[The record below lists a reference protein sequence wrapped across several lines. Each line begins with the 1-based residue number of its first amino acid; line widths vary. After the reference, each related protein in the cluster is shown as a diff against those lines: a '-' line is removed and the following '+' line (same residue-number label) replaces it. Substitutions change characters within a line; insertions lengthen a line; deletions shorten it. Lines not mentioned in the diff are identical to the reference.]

1 MLFRILH
8 NDNNNNYNNNN
19 RNGQYNIKKNIKL
32 NKKFDYPSTA
42 EKEEWLKKLI
52 INLTDI
58 EVPKDYLRLLS
69 YGSNMNLPIF
79 TKTIEVVAEIESIIQ
94 RIPGKQ
100 EDKNQ
105 LRKYLSKDLQ
115 KYKGKDLQQ
124 KKKQIVT
131 TDEYEVLPSDPTED
145 IKKKLIKLM
154 KTYRK
159 EFTSNEFK
167 KIVNFN
173 NCIPDSKYTIKNADQ
188 LISRLMQGQSKDT
201 YRFLSLDIKSMY
213 PSINWNFIMESL
225 SKYDL
230 PCYILEFI
238 QFTFKNNYFKIST
251 EYYRQRDGIAM
262 GSVIGP
268 KLADICM
275 ASIDEKI
282 FQYQGIVFYTRYV
295 DDILVL
301 YDSNNVTAENIKD
314 YANSLNK
321 NIKFTYEEEKNYEI
335 NYLDVIITRKNET
348 LLFRKY
354 EKICNNNKV
363 INYKSYSSI
372 GIKRNVFL
380 MELKKIFNRTTL
392 KKYIEIETKN
402 LFKKYLLNDYPQ
414 QLIPNEKQ
422 SKNPLEVA
430 EVVYELMCT
439 CTERKSYVGE
449 TGRKLEVR
457 LKEHEAAIRLNRT
470 ESPWQQHCSIKN
482 CLIDRSNIKILYKE
496 KNFVKRRIIEHYCIK
511 EHANCINL
519 NTGAYVD
526 ACWDSLMNYN
536 STGNLTV

>member
-1 MLFRILH
+1 
-8 NDNNNNYNNNN
+8 
-19 RNGQYNIKKNIKL
+19 
-32 NKKFDYPSTA
+32 
-42 EKEEWLKKLI
+42 
-52 INLTDI
+52 
-58 EVPKDYLRLLS
+58 
-69 YGSNMNLPIF
+69 
-79 TKTIEVVAEIESIIQ
+79 
-94 RIPGKQ
+94 
-100 EDKNQ
+100 
-105 LRKYLSKDLQ
+105 
-115 KYKGKDLQQ
+115 
-124 KKKQIVT
+124 
-131 TDEYEVLPSDPTED
+131 
-145 IKKKLIKLM
+145 M

-173 NCIPDSKYTIKNADQ
+173 NVRIPQLNIRLKTHKIGQIFRPLVDFKYSVLYNLEYYIKNYLQCIPDSKYTIKNADQ

-526 ACWDSLMNYN
+526 ACWDNLINYN